1 MQGWGTHLL
10 PDFSTCSGMWTA
22 LEAALHI
29 NELERL
35 AVLRA
40 ITFGPIVGEAR
51 PSG

>member
-1 MQGWGTHLL
+1 MQGWGAHLL

-40 ITFGPIVGEAR
+40 IIFGPIVGEAR